1 MTNVCT
7 LPSLRLLDLGYNSIR
22 HITGVQSLSH
32 LQKLFLGRNKI
43 ETISVFSFTNV
54 SFRDWRDFTCA
65 FSISKAT
72 EFARRAVSRRSSIF
86 RNCIFRDGGEMR
98 YLAYNGIPKIEGMEM
113 LRNVNTLDLTH
124 NYLTDTQGM
133 QGFASLEFLWVG
145 CAGRRG
151 E

>member
-54 SFRDWRDFTCA
+54 SFRDWRDFTCI

-72 EFARRAVSRRSSIF
+72 EFARRAVSRRSSIL
-86 RNCIFRDGGEMR
+86 RNCIFRDGCEMR

-145 CAGRRG
+145 CV